1 MDGGGSI
8 PKLAP
13 ALSFQTDGWFVDVTR
28 LYLVL
33 TTFIRNFVK
42 LIYNAM
48 LLPQSLTT
56 SALNF
61 GKVVL
66 SGWESASGVCVSPK
80 WPLTA

>member
-13 ALSFQTDGWFVDVTR
+13 ALSFQTDGWFVDATR

-33 TTFIRNFVK
+33 TKFIRNIVK
-42 LIYNAM
+42 LTAM
-48 LLPQSLTT
+48 SLPQSLTT

-66 SGWESASGVCVSPK
+66 TGWESASGVCVSPK